1 MHFTYGIILR
11 FEKQCKDDMIKEGL
25 VDAISKK
32 KIVLGLT
39 ETDPDYTNCIKFKD
53 GVMYLY
59 TSPKKFY
66 LWLNFYSDFDV
77 SKIL

>member
-1 MHFTYGIILR
+1 MTL
-11 FEKQCKDDMIKEGL
+11 IKEAL

-32 KIVLGLT
+32 KFVLSLVD
-39 ETDPDYTNCIKFKD
+39 TDPDYTNCIKFKD

-66 LWLNFYSDFDV
+66 LWLNFYSDSISARFCKATLFYLCGYLL
-77 SKIL
+77 SGK